1 MLKMLITEPV
11 IPIERKGRDVRFV
24 GGTEGGTEMLWV
36 RAHDGADWSDW
47 RAIPLTTQANAAPQL
62 SISDASLS
70 VGENVAAS
78 TLFTYSDA
86 EGEAAV
92 RYEFWDS
99 GPDASSG
106 YFAIDGVQQGE
117 GMAIPLD
124 AADLGLVMAVGGAE
138 GGTEPLWVRASDGG
152 DWSEWYMITLTTQ
165 PNSAPQLTLFDA
177 SLAVSAGVAASTLF
191 TYSDAEGD
199 PAVRYEFWDSG
210 PAASSGY
217 FAIDGVQQGEGMA
230 IPVDAADLGLVTV
243 VGGSE
248 GGTETLWV
256 RANDGA
262 GWGGWHMVALTTV
275 PNAAP
280 QLTLSD
286 VSLSIDASV
295 AASTLFTNSDAEGES
310 AVR

>member
-1 MLKMLITEPV
+1 MAILVDAADL
-11 IPIERKGRDVRFV
+11 GRVTAV

-124 AADLGLVMAVGGAE
+124 AADLGLV
-138 GGTEPLWVRASDGG
+138 
-152 DWSEWYMITLTTQ
+152 
-165 PNSAPQLTLFDA
+165 
-177 SLAVSAGVAASTLF
+177 
-191 TYSDAEGD
+191 
-199 PAVRYEFWDSG
+199 
-210 PAASSGY
+210 
-217 FAIDGVQQGEGMA
+217 
-230 IPVDAADLGLVTV
+230 TV